1 MKKRKP
7 RGFFKYISLKN
18 VKEIDDKIINGITTG
33 KLRFTQPS
41 VLNDRFEGNWANQSD
56 AISVDEFKKRF
67 DDLKKDSSIDIH
79 TTASDDII
87 SLTSE
92 FGTINLTPRVAP
104 GLFSF
109 SDSEKQKYH
118 QIYKNDVE
126 NLIKE
131 RTDLFVILS
140 LTTSYDKQLLWSH
153 YANMEKGFV
162 IEFDSNHAYFN
173 DIKKVKYSNK
183 RISIN
188 KILNNWYRYSDFDKN
203 DEIDLWIIN
212 SLLNKSKVW
221 KHEEEYRLI
230 RKRER
235 SDPNEVYCSEIPFS
249 AWKSIYLGPEI
260 DSKHEYEILHYFKR
274 GKATT
279 HINIYNVFKKRCN
292 YGYDIFL
299 R

>member
-1 MKKRKP
+1 MKNKKP
-7 RGFFKYISLKN
+7 RGFYKYISLKN
-18 VKEIDDKIINGITTG
+18 EKEIDDKIIDGIKAG

-67 DDLKKDSSIDIH
+67 DELKNDSGIDIQ
-79 TTASDDII
+79 TVTSDDII
-87 SLTSE
+87 CLTNE
-92 FGTINLTPRVAP
+92 IGMRLTPRVAP

-109 SDSEKQKYH
+109 SDREKQRYS
-118 QIYKNDVE
+118 QIYKKDVE
-126 NLIKE
+126 TLINE

-162 IEFDSNHAYFN
+162 IEFDSNHEYFN
-173 DIKKVKYSNK
+173 DIRKVKYSNK

-188 KILNNWYRYSDFDKN
+188 KILNNWYRYSDFDKY

-221 KHEEEYRLI
+221 KYEEEYRLI

-235 SDPNEVYCSEIPFS
+235 SDPDEIFCCEIPFS

-260 DSKHEYEILHYFKR
+260 DSKYEYEILRYFKR
-274 GKATT
+274 AKATT
-279 HINIYNVFKKRCN
+279 HINIYNVFRKRCN